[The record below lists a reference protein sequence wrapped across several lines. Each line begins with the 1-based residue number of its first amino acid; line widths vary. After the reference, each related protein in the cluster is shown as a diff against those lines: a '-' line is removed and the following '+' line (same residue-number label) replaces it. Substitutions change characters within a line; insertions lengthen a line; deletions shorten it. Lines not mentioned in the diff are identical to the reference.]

1 MNWDQQLELQAWV
14 DGELSDKDARR
25 VAAFVESDTTARA
38 LVAELKMAKAFISAN
53 EPVATVP
60 ENREF
65 YWSQIRRRI
74 ESSEVA
80 AEPTPVAPW
89 AFWWRRLVTPLSGL
103 ALVAFLGVVTFNAF
117 RDPVM
122 DDASRFMVEVENLSE
137 DVGSISYRSQSE
149 NMFVV
154 YLYKKDQ
161 DLGAEST
168 DAESGD
174 TFFQ

>member
-14 DGELSDKDARR
+14 DGELSEKDARR
-25 VAAFVESDTTARA
+25 VESLVQTDPEARA
-38 LVAELKMAKAFISAN
+38 LVNELKMAKAFLSAN
-53 EPVATVP
+53 EPVVTVP
-60 ENREF
+60 ESREF

-74 ESSEVA
+74 ESSETIREPA
-80 AEPTPVAPW
+80 ADAPLLH
-89 AFWWRRLVTPLSGL
+89 WWRRLVTPLSGL
-103 ALVAFLGVVTFNAF
+103 ALVALLGVVSYNSFQ
-117 RDPVM
+117 DPVR
-122 DDASRFMVEVENLSE
+122 DDGSRFMVEVENLSE

-161 DLGAEST
+161 EIDADSAADGA
-168 DAESGD
+168 GD